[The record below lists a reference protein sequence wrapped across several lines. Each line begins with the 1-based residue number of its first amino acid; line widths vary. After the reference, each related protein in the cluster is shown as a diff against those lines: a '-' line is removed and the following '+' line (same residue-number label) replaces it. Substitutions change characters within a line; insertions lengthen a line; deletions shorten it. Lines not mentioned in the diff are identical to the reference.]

1 MVDTPLVCV
10 PLPEPPPELP
20 VLPELLPVLVPFPFP
35 VLPVLPVELLP
46 EAPLPAGA
54 LEDRYD
60 LEIYPLPEPVET
72 IYQLSVS
79 PMTVTA
85 LPAPSVASTPEP
97 VPGFART
104 FTPSVVYSV
113 EALE

>member
-10 PLPEPPPELP
+10 PLPEPLPELP
-20 VLPELLPVLVPFPFP
+20 VLPVLLPELFPFP
-35 VLPVLPVELLP
+35 VLPVLPVELPP
-46 EAPLPAGA
+46 EAPFPAGA
-54 LEDRYD
+54 VEERYD
-60 LEIYPLPEPVET
+60 LEIYPFPDPVET

-79 PMTVTA
+79 PITVTA
-85 LPAPSVASTPEP
+85 LPAPSVASTLEP